1 MSDDIIG
8 TDQIFSATERRAIAL
23 IAEAM
28 IGPNEL
34 RNLPGASDS
43 QILATILEKAES
55 FAARLK
61 AGIELLQTELDPSTL
76 PASDLL
82 QKLDGDVRFR
92 SLSRILTIIVMQSY
106 YQDPR
111 VLKAAGLSAR
121 PPFPLGHEVESG
133 DWSLLEP
140 VKQRSPFYRPV

>member
-1 MSDDIIG
+1 MSDNIIG
-8 TDQIFSATERRAIAL
+8 SDQIFSAAERRVIAS
-23 IAEAM
+23 IVEAT
-28 IGPNEL
+28 IGPDEL
-34 RNLPGASDS
+34 RDLPGASDP
-43 QILATILEKAES
+43 QILAIILEKAEN

-61 AGIELLQTELDPSTL
+61 TGIELLQAELDPLTT

-92 SLSRILTIIVMQSY
+92 SLSRVLTIIVMQSY

-140 VKQRSPFYRPV
+140 VKARDPFYRPA